1 MLKMPEIGPASGSSH
16 GATMSDATFGG
27 WRESARPVGEGKGAR
42 RARGRTLS
50 IASVALV
57 AALIVGIGAMPPPR
71 AIDAEIK
78 APPPPKWLAIPKP
91 VQVFSLEAPE
101 LVNLPVAY
109 SARRLSDGNGRDDV
123 LAFGSLADGRLG
135 LRLRVSRAQRQAPPP
150 PLYAALAR
158 QAADV
163 GLSIDHSGLPDVMPT
178 RFGRF
183 EIVRIALTGG
193 RVATPLSVRTTTP
206 CSGFRLVNDEPGF
219 IITGLACGATD
230 AVPSAT
236 LSCLIDRLDLAS
248 GGDDRRLIEFF
259 AASELKRNSACHRCA
274 TCARHASRQVA
285 RRQASHTA

>member
-1 MLKMPEIGPASGSSH
+1 
-16 GATMSDATFGG
+16 MSDATFGG
-27 WRESARPVGEGKGAR
+27 WPESATPDGEAKAAR

-57 AALIVGIGAMPPPR
+57 TVLTVGIGAMPPR
-71 AIDAEIK
+71 ALDAEPK

-101 LVNLPVAY
+101 LANLPVAY
-109 SARRLSDGNGRDDV
+109 SARRRSDGNGRDDV
-123 LAFGSLADGRLG
+123 LAFGSLTDGRLG
-135 LRLRVSRAQRQAPPP
+135 LRLRVSRAERQPPPP

-163 GLSIDHSGLPDVMPT
+163 GLSIDHSSLPNIMPA

-183 EIVRIALTGG
+183 EIVKMALNGG
-193 RVATPLSVRTTTP
+193 HVASPLSVRALTP

-219 IITGLACGATD
+219 IITGLACGSTD

-259 AASELKRNSACHRCA
+259 AASELKRNSACNGARLAPDTLHAKWLDDKPA
-274 TCARHASRQVA
+274 TPHKTLRH
-285 RRQASHTA
+285 H